1 MTDIKKKDGRR
12 EKFDR
17 AKIERSLKKAKVDE
31 RTVKEITNK
40 ILPKEGMTTDEIRRN
55 VAKELRTRNE
65 KAANQYENTNRLIA
79 KKSIKAAHGRVQL
92 SEETM
97 NRLRL
102 KGGDS
107 INIIHSDESRTLKVE
122 RGTLKNNEINLNE
135 SDLRNI
141 GASDGMRILVQ
152 RRI

>member
-1 MTDIKKKDGRR
+1 
-12 EKFDR
+12 
-17 AKIERSLKKAKVDE
+17 
-31 RTVKEITNK
+31 
-40 ILPKEGMTTDEIRRN
+40 
-55 VAKELRTRNE
+55 
-65 KAANQYENTNRLIA
+65 
-79 KKSIKAAHGRVQL
+79 VQL